1 MPKGVLLNFPREN
14 IQKIWIIP
22 NILHIQE
29 HMANKIDPEHYQS
42 NTNLEAIDVIEAF
55 DLNFHRG
62 NIVKYVLRA
71 GKKTERGYEN
81 KEKQLEDLKKSK
93 WYLERLIKNVEEG

>member
-1 MPKGVLLNFPREN
+1 
-14 IQKIWIIP
+14 
-22 NILHIQE
+22 
-29 HMANKIDPEHYQS
+29 MANKIYPDHYQS

-71 GKKTERGYEN
+71 GKKTEKGYEN
-81 KEKQLEDLKKSK
+81 KQKQLEDLNKAK
-93 WYLERLIKNVEEG
+93 WYLSRLIEVVEKSK

>member
-1 MPKGVLLNFPREN
+1 
-14 IQKIWIIP
+14 
-22 NILHIQE
+22 
-29 HMANKIDPEHYQS
+29 MANKINPEHYQS

-71 GKKTERGYEN
+71 GRKTEKGYEN
-81 KEKQLEDLKKSK
+81 KEKQLEDLNKAK
-93 WYLERLIKNVEEG
+93 WYLSRLIEVVEKS

>member
-1 MPKGVLLNFPREN
+1 MTT
-14 IQKIWIIP
+14 
-22 NILHIQE
+22 
-29 HMANKIDPEHYQS
+29 NKINPEHYQS
-42 NTNLEAIDVIEAF
+42 DTNLEAIDVIEAF

-71 GKKTERGYEN
+71 GKKTEKGYEN

-93 WYLERLIKNVEEG
+93 WYLERLIKTVEEG